1 MRFLLLIIP
10 FSFSLCAEE
19 SGVIPK
25 SINFVSTHWVQGKG
39 TFRVI
44 SFNSEYE
51 PCFIIENYEGGLHA
65 GLTSSNKVCSVSVPS
80 NEVVNIN
87 HDRSGGSW
95 FEDFEWV
102 DDGLSFA
109 FDSAK
114 GKFNCIAGLPISI
127 GDLPQCMEK

>member
-87 HDRSGGSW
+87 NDRSGGSW

-102 DDGLSFA
+102 DDGLSFG

-114 GKFNCIAGLPISI
+114 GKFNCIAGLPISV